1 MILFY
6 CLGLHQSGGLSVL
19 DTLISQSS
27 IKGNFHYYFD
37 KRAKNKIKNII
48 NKNVYFKNSN
58 LLIRIFDEFL
68 LSRNKSFD
76 KICFL
81 NGLPSFFKHKKAI
94 SIVLFQNI
102 NIFKSK
108 DRNFFNWFFSM
119 DLIRFLKFYF
129 FKHKVDE
136 WAVLSMNAKRQL
148 EKFLYKSSKIVLI
161 DIEHY
166 NEIQIYKSD
175 KEFDFFFP
183 ATLGYHKNH
192 KKLIEAFILLAKDNI
207 FPRLLLTLTKKE
219 LNSTN
224 FEKLANIYNLNIVYK
239 SFDSNEISLIYSKC
253 KALVYP
259 SFVETLGIPLIEA
272 KRYELDVLAS
282 ELDYVRDVVDPN
294 ETFDPQSS
302 LSMYRAIKRY
312 LKIKNK
318 NKNNFIDYEIYLKYL
333 EKK

>member
-19 DTLISQSS
+19 DTLIGQSS
-27 IKGNFHYYFD
+27 INNDFHYYFD
-37 KRAKNKIKNII
+37 RRAKNKIKNTIY
-48 NKNVYFKNSN
+48 KNVYFKNSN
-58 LLIRIFDEFL
+58 LLIRIYDEFL
-68 LSRNKSFD
+68 LSRSRSFD
-76 KICFL
+76 KIIFL
-81 NGLPSFFKHKKAI
+81 NGLPSFFINKKAI

-148 EKFLYKSSKIVLI
+148 EKFLNKSSKIVLI
-161 DIEHY
+161 NIEQY
-166 NEIQIYKSD
+166 NEIQILKSH
-175 KEFDFFFP
+175 KEFDFIFP

-192 KKLIEAFILLAKDNI
+192 EKLIEAFILLAKDNI
-207 FPRLLLTLTKKE
+207 FPRLLLTLTRKE

-224 FEKLANIYNLNIVYK
+224 FEKLTNIFKLNIVYK
-239 SFDSNEISLIYSKC
+239 NFDIREISSIYSKS
-253 KALVYP
+253 KALVFP
-259 SFVETLGIPLIEA
+259 SFVETLGLPLIEA
-272 KRYELDVLAS
+272 KKFKLDVLAS
-282 ELDYVRDVVDPN
+282 ELDYVRDILDPN

-312 LKIKNK
+312 LKINSN
-318 NKNNFIDYEIYLKYL
+318 NKNNFIDYESYLKYL
-333 EKK
+333 EIK